1 MLTLDSDILE
11 FTSQDEDKV
20 CCHRMSRIPKVF
32 CPMTQTTTLAH
43 LWWKGSYEGGKRL
56 YGKVM
61 ETLTPK
67 RVFL

>member
-43 LWWKGSYEGGKRL
+43 LWWKRSYGGGK
-56 YGKVM
+56 
-61 ETLTPK
+61 
-67 RVFL
+67 